1 MLVIKEISSQFHS
14 CCSSSQ
20 RSAYLLLRGPLLNT
34 IAIIYAAQL
43 GYTAL
48 SVVALAIAWQ
58 NLFGNYIIIALCAP
72 FSNLHL
78 YIPNPLPCF
87 QAELITSLLSTV
99 CISLVWL
106 AAEDILSLFVNHS
119 LSCDVAQF
127 VYISIPAFIS
137 NHAIRAIEKSLHN
150 TTSMPLRISTI
161 IVCLYIFLLL
171 LLPTSVLT
179 LAITSTVLSV
189 LHLFALL
196 LTNRLYPL
204 PPLSLPSLYSYLQ
217 YLPGALVLSY
227 SGAIIDVSISV
238 AIITYSYPSLA
249 IFFSLHSCLLSL
261 VRPLQLSASSSII
274 RHMAQHHTY
283 LARLTAHTAITT
295 GTLLSL
301 LSGAIIAVIVIFH
314 PEIVTS
320 HDALQRDITHNMYNF
335 PLLCFISG
343 WCHSL
348 LNILKT
354 TFKDRLLLPLFICID
369 TTTIVL
375 VCIAYF
381 YGSLHPASLI
391 LVYITRTLS
400 LTILC
405 NVIVARINWLLEVN
419 HRTWQRISTTEEP
432 ILLDITYMVYAHD
445 DDEHLPPSV
454 YETSWFGAVQAM
466 LGVPSR
472 QIEYESVQLIA
483 DAFDDTDNAEV
494 EV

>member
-20 RSAYLLLRGPLLNT
+20 RSVYLLLRGLVLNI
-34 IAIIYAAQL
+34 IAVIYAAQL

-58 NLFGNYIIIALCAP
+58 NLFGNYLVTALCAP

-87 QAELITSLLSTV
+87 QAELITSLLSTL

-106 AAEDILSLFVNHS
+106 AADDILYLFVSPS
-119 LSCDVAQF
+119 LAHDVAQF
-127 VYISIPAFIS
+127 IYISIPAFIS

-150 TTSMPLRISTI
+150 TTAVPLHISTTT
-161 IVCLYIFLLL
+161 VCAHILLLL
-171 LLPTSVLT
+171 LLPASVPT
-179 LAITSTVLSV
+179 LAVTLTVLSV

-227 SGAIIDVSISV
+227 SGAIVDIATSI
-238 AIITYSYPSLA
+238 AIIANSYPSLA
-249 IFFSLHSCLLSL
+249 IFFSLHNCLLSFL
-261 VRPLQLSASSSII
+261 RPLQLSASASII

-295 GTLLSL
+295 GTLLAL
-301 LSGAIIAVIVIFH
+301 LSGAVIAIIVILH

-320 HDALQRDITHNMYNF
+320 HETLQRDIIHNMYNF

-343 WCHSL
+343 WCSSL

-354 TFKDRLLLPLFICID
+354 TFKDRLLLPLFVCID
-369 TTTIVL
+369 TVTVLL
-375 VCIAYF
+375 VCIAFF

-391 LVYITRTLS
+391 LVYITRTLT

-432 ILLDITYMVYAHD
+432 ILLDVTYMVYAHD
-445 DDEHLPPSV
+445 DDDHLPPSV

-466 LGVPSR
+466 LGIPSR